1 MKASVVL
8 EWDVEPQFCVDQTA
22 EGLEVVADL
31 SLSEDQ
37 VASACAV
44 LGEHGDDV
52 LQAWR
57 RAVGLDS
64 GGSSASSGGVWRCPA
79 LGLGEQ
85 RNSPTC

>member
-1 MKASVVL
+1 MKARVVL

-37 VASACAV
+37 VASACAE
-44 LGEHGDDV
+44 LGEHGDAV

-64 GGSSASSGGVWRCPA
+64 GAGGGNVASALAS
-79 LGLGEQ
+79 
-85 RNSPTC
+85 